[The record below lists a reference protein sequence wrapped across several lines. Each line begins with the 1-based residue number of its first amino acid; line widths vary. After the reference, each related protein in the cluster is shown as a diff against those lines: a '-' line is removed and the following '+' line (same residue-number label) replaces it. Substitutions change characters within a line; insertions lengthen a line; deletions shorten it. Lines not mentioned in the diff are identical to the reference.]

1 MENSALWDAVM
12 SLGEPDN
19 EIFVRYYKFGEKL
32 KDISKATGI
41 NISTIKTKL
50 LRGKR
55 KLKIILSNAEEM
67 NIDKE
72 QNDFCSPLDIDI
84 RAVKQNV
91 NAKLDS
97 AYTER
102 KSYTMKSKKK
112 ISLIAIAATLVLGIT
127 VFAASGIVST
137 WFSSSSSTP
146 DYKSLPTA
154 EQVASDIGYEPVL
167 IESFENGY
175 TFKDGN
181 IVKNNLKDENGNSV
195 EKFKSV
201 SFDYKKD
208 GDTVIFAQDKVK
220 SKIDISGDVVKNVKG
235 TDIYYYDYT
244 NKLVPPDY
252 KLTDDDKK
260 AKENGELIFSY
271 GSSKVEIKEV
281 QSVTWV
287 KDEMQYQLLQIDGK
301 LTSDELV
308 KMAEEIL
315 NK

>member
-1 MENSALWDAVM
+1 MN
-12 SLGEPDN
+12 
-19 EIFVRYYKFGEKL
+19 
-32 KDISKATGI
+32 
-41 NISTIKTKL
+41 
-50 LRGKR
+50 R
-55 KLKIILSNAEEM
+55 KNDLFEEL

-112 ISLIAIAATLVLGIT
+112 ISLIVIAATLALGLT
-127 VFAASGIVST
+127 VFATSGIVSI
-137 WFSSSSSTP
+137 WSGSSSSTP

-154 EQVASDIGYEPVL
+154 EQVTKDIGYEPVL
-167 IESFENGY
+167 IDSFENGY
-175 TFKDGN
+175 AFKDGN

-201 SFDYKKD
+201 SFDYEKD

-260 AKENGELIFSY
+260 AEENGELIFSY

>member
-1 MENSALWDAVM
+1 M
-12 SLGEPDN
+12 
-19 EIFVRYYKFGEKL
+19 
-32 KDISKATGI
+32 
-41 NISTIKTKL
+41 
-50 LRGKR
+50 KR
-55 KLKIILSNAEEM
+55 KNDLFEEM

-154 EQVASDIGYEPVL
+154 EQVAGDIGYEPVL

>member
-1 MENSALWDAVM
+1 MN
-12 SLGEPDN
+12 
-19 EIFVRYYKFGEKL
+19 
-32 KDISKATGI
+32 
-41 NISTIKTKL
+41 
-50 LRGKR
+50 R
-55 KLKIILSNAEEM
+55 KNDLFEEL

-127 VFAASGIVST
+127 VFAASGIIST

-154 EQVASDIGYEPVL
+154 EQVTKDIGYEPVL
-167 IESFENGY
+167 IDSFENGY
-175 TFKDGN
+175 AFKDGN

>member
-1 MENSALWDAVM
+1 MN
-12 SLGEPDN
+12 
-19 EIFVRYYKFGEKL
+19 
-32 KDISKATGI
+32 
-41 NISTIKTKL
+41 
-50 LRGKR
+50 R
-55 KLKIILSNAEEM
+55 KNDLFEEL

-112 ISLIAIAATLVLGIT
+112 ISLIVIAATLALGLT
-127 VFAASGIVST
+127 VFATSGIVSI
-137 WFSSSSSTP
+137 WSGSSSSTP

-154 EQVASDIGYEPVL
+154 EQVTKDIGYEPVL
-167 IESFENGY
+167 IDTFENGY
-175 TFKDGN
+175 AFKDGN

>member
-1 MENSALWDAVM
+1 MN
-12 SLGEPDN
+12 
-19 EIFVRYYKFGEKL
+19 
-32 KDISKATGI
+32 
-41 NISTIKTKL
+41 
-50 LRGKR
+50 R
-55 KLKIILSNAEEM
+55 KNDLFEEL

-112 ISLIAIAATLVLGIT
+112 ISLIVIAATLALGLT

-154 EQVASDIGYEPVL
+154 EQVTKDIGYEPVL
-167 IESFENGY
+167 IDTFENGY
-175 TFKDGN
+175 AFKDGN

>member
-1 MENSALWDAVM
+1 MN
-12 SLGEPDN
+12 
-19 EIFVRYYKFGEKL
+19 
-32 KDISKATGI
+32 
-41 NISTIKTKL
+41 
-50 LRGKR
+50 R
-55 KLKIILSNAEEM
+55 KNDLFEEL

-287 KDEMQYQLLQIDGK
+287 KDKMQYQLLQIDGK

>member
-1 MENSALWDAVM
+1 MKKKNDLFEELNINKMES
-12 SLGEPDN
+12 
-19 EIFVRYYKFGEKL
+19 
-32 KDISKATGI
+32 
-41 NISTIKTKL
+41 
-50 LRGKR
+50 
-55 KLKIILSNAEEM
+55 
-67 NIDKE
+67 
-72 QNDFCSPLDIDI
+72 DFYSPLDIDI
-84 RAVKQNV
+84 QTIKHCV

-97 AYTER
+97 AHTER
-102 KSYTMKSKKK
+102 KSGIMKSKKK
-112 ISLIAIAATLVLGIT
+112 ISLIVIAATLALGIT
-127 VFAASGIVST
+127 VFATSGIVST

-154 EQVASDIGYEPVL
+154 EQVTKDIGYEPVL
-167 IESFENGY
+167 IDTFENGY
-175 TFKDGN
+175 AFKDGN

-260 AKENGELIFSY
+260 AEENGELIFSY

>member
-1 MENSALWDAVM
+1 MN
-12 SLGEPDN
+12 
-19 EIFVRYYKFGEKL
+19 
-32 KDISKATGI
+32 
-41 NISTIKTKL
+41 
-50 LRGKR
+50 R
-55 KLKIILSNAEEM
+55 KNDLFEEL

-112 ISLIAIAATLVLGIT
+112 ISLIVIAATLALGLT
-127 VFAASGIVST
+127 VFATSGIVSI
-137 WFSSSSSTP
+137 WSGSSSSTP

-154 EQVASDIGYEPVL
+154 EQVTKDIGYEPVL
-167 IESFENGY
+167 IDTFENGY
-175 TFKDGN
+175 AFKDGN

-260 AKENGELIFSY
+260 AEENGELIFSY

>member
-1 MENSALWDAVM
+1 MN
-12 SLGEPDN
+12 
-19 EIFVRYYKFGEKL
+19 
-32 KDISKATGI
+32 
-41 NISTIKTKL
+41 
-50 LRGKR
+50 R
-55 KLKIILSNAEEM
+55 KNDLFEEL

-112 ISLIAIAATLVLGIT
+112 ISLIVIAATLALGLT

-154 EQVASDIGYEPVL
+154 EQVTKDIGYEPVL
-167 IESFENGY
+167 IDTFENGY
-175 TFKDGN
+175 AFKDGN

-220 SKIDISGDVVKNVKG
+220 SKIDISGDIVKNVKG

>member
-1 MENSALWDAVM
+1 MN
-12 SLGEPDN
+12 
-19 EIFVRYYKFGEKL
+19 
-32 KDISKATGI
+32 
-41 NISTIKTKL
+41 
-50 LRGKR
+50 R
-55 KLKIILSNAEEM
+55 KNDLFEEL

-112 ISLIAIAATLVLGIT
+112 ISLIVIAATLALGIT
-127 VFAASGIVST
+127 VFATSGIVST

-154 EQVASDIGYEPVL
+154 EQVTKDIGYEPVL
-167 IESFENGY
+167 IDTFENGY
-175 TFKDGN
+175 AFKDGN

>member
-1 MENSALWDAVM
+1 MN
-12 SLGEPDN
+12 
-19 EIFVRYYKFGEKL
+19 
-32 KDISKATGI
+32 
-41 NISTIKTKL
+41 
-50 LRGKR
+50 R
-55 KLKIILSNAEEM
+55 KNDLFEEL

-112 ISLIAIAATLVLGIT
+112 ISLIVIAATLVLGIT

-154 EQVASDIGYEPVL
+154 EQVAGDIGYEPVL

-175 TFKDGN
+175 TFKDGS
-181 IVKNNLKDENGNSV
+181 IVKNNLADENGKSI

-201 SFDYKKD
+201 SFDYEKD

>member
-1 MENSALWDAVM
+1 MKKKNDLFEELNINKMESY
-12 SLGEPDN
+12 
-19 EIFVRYYKFGEKL
+19 FY
-32 KDISKATGI
+32 
-41 NISTIKTKL
+41 
-50 LRGKR
+50 
-55 KLKIILSNAEEM
+55 
-67 NIDKE
+67 
-72 QNDFCSPLDIDI
+72 SPLDIDI
-84 RAVKQNV
+84 KTIKHCV

-97 AYTER
+97 AHTER
-102 KSYTMKSKKK
+102 KSGIMKSKKK
-112 ISLIAIAATLVLGIT
+112 ISLIVIAATLALGIT
-127 VFAASGIVST
+127 VFATSGIVST

-154 EQVASDIGYEPVL
+154 EQVTKDIGYEPVL
-167 IESFENGY
+167 IDTFENGY
-175 TFKDGN
+175 AFKDGN

-220 SKIDISGDVVKNVKG
+220 SNIDISGDVVKNVKG

-260 AKENGELIFSY
+260 AEENGELIFSY

>member
-1 MENSALWDAVM
+1 MN
-12 SLGEPDN
+12 
-19 EIFVRYYKFGEKL
+19 
-32 KDISKATGI
+32 
-41 NISTIKTKL
+41 
-50 LRGKR
+50 R
-55 KLKIILSNAEEM
+55 KNDLFEEL

>member
-1 MENSALWDAVM
+1 MN
-12 SLGEPDN
+12 
-19 EIFVRYYKFGEKL
+19 
-32 KDISKATGI
+32 
-41 NISTIKTKL
+41 
-50 LRGKR
+50 R
-55 KLKIILSNAEEM
+55 KNDLFEEL

-112 ISLIAIAATLVLGIT
+112 ISLIVIAATLALGIT
-127 VFAASGIVST
+127 VFATSGIVST
-137 WFSSSSSTP
+137 WFGSSSSTP

-154 EQVASDIGYEPVL
+154 EQVTKDIGYEPVL
-167 IESFENGY
+167 IDTFENGY
-175 TFKDGN
+175 AFKDGN

-260 AKENGELIFSY
+260 AEENGELIFSY